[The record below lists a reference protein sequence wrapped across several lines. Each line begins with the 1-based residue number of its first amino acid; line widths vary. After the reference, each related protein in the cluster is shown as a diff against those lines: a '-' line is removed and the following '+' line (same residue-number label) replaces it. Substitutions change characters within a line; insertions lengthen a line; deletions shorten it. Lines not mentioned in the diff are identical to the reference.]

1 MTDIDTDRLPEEKA
15 RGITIDIGFAHLEI
29 GEFRLGIVDVPG
41 HERFIK
47 NMLAGATGI
56 DLALLVVAADDS
68 VMPQT
73 REHLEILRLLGLRH
87 GVIALTKCDLVDET
101 ARKVATIDVRELIRG
116 TFLADAP
123 IVPTAVTAGRGLDEL
138 RTAIGAACRMVE
150 QRQGAEWFRLAIDRS
165 FVVQGHGT
173 VVTGSV
179 TSGSVRVGKELDWL
193 PRGQRVRIR
202 ALHNH
207 DTPVEEVHRGMR
219 AAINLAGVAHEDVI
233 RGQELATPGYLRPA
247 RTLTVHLK
255 AADDARRPLKHRTP
269 LRMHIGTAEVLGTV
283 SLLDRDDLKPGES
296 ALAQIF
302 LEEPVVAVWGQPFVV
317 RESSA
322 ATTLGGGRVLQ
333 PTARKIR
340 RRHVEVIEWVEKL
353 VGDDADLRALAVAW
367 FGGFSGFTPAEL
379 VRGAG
384 VAPDETL
391 PLIDRLHEQGRIAA
405 VSLGQSRQLLLHA
418 DALAELEERIV
429 TLVGRMHELF
439 PLLTALDRRKVQA
452 QLDYVGDDALVSVAV
467 DRLIQS
473 RKLVGDARRIARA
486 DFKPKLSANQRK
498 LKDKIVAAHREAGFQ
513 PPEPSSFVNQA
524 AGNAASLNDIFEV
537 AVAEGELVRV
547 ADDLFLH
554 VDAAEVM
561 RRRVTAKLRETGSGL
576 TVAEIRDLLGTTRKY
591 AVPLCEYL
599 DRMGIT
605 VRAGDLRMLAATES
619 GRPA

>member
-1 MTDIDTDRLPEEKA
+1 MTISSRAKA
-15 RGITIDIGFAHLEI
+15 R
-29 GEFRLGIVDVPG
+29 
-41 HERFIK
+41 
-47 NMLAGATGI
+47 
-56 DLALLVVAADDS
+56 
-68 VMPQT
+68 
-73 REHLEILRLLGLRH
+73 
-87 GVIALTKCDLVDET
+87 
-101 ARKVATIDVRELIRG
+101 
-116 TFLADAP
+116 
-123 IVPTAVTAGRGLDEL
+123 
-138 RTAIGAACRMVE
+138 
-150 QRQGAEWFRLAIDRS
+150 
-165 FVVQGHGT
+165 
-173 VVTGSV
+173 
-179 TSGSVRVGKELDWL
+179 
-193 PRGQRVRIR
+193 
-202 ALHNH
+202 
-207 DTPVEEVHRGMR
+207 
-219 AAINLAGVAHEDVI
+219 
-233 RGQELATPGYLRPA
+233 
-247 RTLTVHLK
+247 
-255 AADDARRPLKHRTP
+255 
-269 LRMHIGTAEVLGTV
+269 
-283 SLLDRDDLKPGES
+283 
-296 ALAQIF
+296 LAQIF

-353 VGDDADLRALAVAW
+353 IGDDADLRAVAVAW
-367 FGGFSGFTPAEL
+367 FGGFSGFTPADL

-561 RRRVTAKLRETGSGL
+561 RRRVTAKLRETRVRFDGRGDSGFAWHD
-576 TVAEIRDLLGTTRKY
+576 AEICR
-591 AVPLCEYL
+591 AV
-599 DRMGIT
+599 
-605 VRAGDLRMLAATES
+605 V
-619 GRPA
+619 